1 MRVGL
6 RRGSGTSRGA
16 GPDALAGAGR
26 YSARSA
32 ARAGHSTAPE
42 RAAQDIQSGRRNMR
56 VDFERSDSRTQ
67 PFGEWRCADIT
78 TDVIEQFQRRRSAV
92 GIVAANRDLG
102 ILRACFN

>member
-1 MRVGL
+1 
-6 RRGSGTSRGA
+6 
-16 GPDALAGAGR
+16 
-26 YSARSA
+26 
-32 ARAGHSTAPE
+32 
-42 RAAQDIQSGRRNMR
+42 MR
-56 VDFERSDSRTQ
+56 VDFERADSRTQ